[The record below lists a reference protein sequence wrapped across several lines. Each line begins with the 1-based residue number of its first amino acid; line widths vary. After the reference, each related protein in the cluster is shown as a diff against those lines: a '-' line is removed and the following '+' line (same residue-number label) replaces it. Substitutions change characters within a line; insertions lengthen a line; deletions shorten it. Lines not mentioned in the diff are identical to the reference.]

1 MADQVTRG
9 NKGTSSNDTLRSLS
23 EKAAAAGS
31 DLKSKANALASS
43 SAEQV
48 KGQAAELSDEAKNV
62 ADQAGEKLKEAVS
75 ERKVAGA
82 DYVGGIAEAMRRAGR
97 EFDQDL
103 PIAGKYIRKA
113 ASQVEDVADSI
124 RTGDMGDLVRNA
136 QSFARRQP
144 TAFVAI
150 AALAG
155 FAAVRFLKSSSSE
168 SSAGTSSRRTEGSR
182 SRNNEEAGYRD
193 EFRS

>member
-1 MADQVTRG
+1 MVDQVTEG

-31 DLKSKANALASS
+31 DLKSKATEFASA
-43 SAEQV
+43 SAEQM
-48 KGQAAELSDEAKNV
+48 KGQAAEFSDKAKDV
-62 ADQAGEKLKEAVS
+62 ADQASEKLKEAVG

-97 EFDQDL
+97 EFDHEL

-124 RTGDMGDLVRNA
+124 RTGDVGDLVRNA

-155 FAAVRFLKSSSSE
+155 FAAVRFLKSSSSD
-168 SSAGTSSRRTEGSR
+168 SAGMSSRRTSDGSR
-182 SRNNEEAGYRD
+182 SRNNAEAGYRD
-193 EFRS
+193 EFRN

>member
-1 MADQVTRG
+1 MADQKTRG
-9 NKGTSSNDTLRSLS
+9 NSTTPNDTLRSLT
-23 EKAAAAGS
+23 EKATAAGS
-31 DLKSKANALASS
+31 DLKSKASEIASS

-48 KGQAAELSDEAKNV
+48 KEQAAGLSDKAKDV
-62 ADQAGEKLKEAVS
+62 ADQAGEKLKEAVT
-75 ERKVAGA
+75 ERQTAGA

-97 EFDQDL
+97 EFDQEL

-124 RTGDMGDLVRNA
+124 RSGDVGDLVRNA
-136 QSFARRQP
+136 QAFARRQP

-155 FAAVRFLKSSSSE
+155 FAAVRFLKSSASDSP
-168 SSAGTSSRRTEGSR
+168 AASSRSTSEGVR
-182 SRNNEEAGYRD
+182 SMHNEQAGYRD

>member
-9 NKGTSSNDTLRSLS
+9 NKGASSNDTLRSLS

-31 DLKSKANALASS
+31 DPKSKSNEFASS
-43 SAEQV
+43 SAEQG
-48 KGQAAELSDEAKNV
+48 KGEAADLSDKAKDV

-82 DYVGGIAEAMRRAGR
+82 DYVRGIAEAMRRAGR

-124 RTGDMGDLVRNA
+124 RTGDVGVLVRNA

-155 FAAVRFLKSSSSE
+155 FAVVRFLKSSSSD
-168 SSAGTSSRRTEGSR
+168 SLGNSSRRTELSR
-182 SRNNEEAGYRD
+182 SRKSEEAGYRD

>member
-1 MADQVTRG
+1 MSDQVTQG
-9 NKGTSSNDTLRSLS
+9 NKGASSNDTLRSLS

-31 DLKSKANALASS
+31 DLKSKATEFATS
-43 SAEQV
+43 SAEQM
-48 KGQAAELSDEAKNV
+48 KGHAAEFSDKAKDV
-62 ADQAGEKLKEAVS
+62 ADQAGEKLQEAVA

-82 DYVGGIAEAMRRAGR
+82 DYVGGIAVAMRRAGR
-97 EFDQDL
+97 EFDQEL
-103 PIAGKYIRKA
+103 PIAGKYIRKV

-124 RTGDMGDLVRNA
+124 RTGDVGDLVRNA

-155 FAAVRFLKSSSSE
+155 FAAVRFLKSSSSD
-168 SSAGTSSRRTEGSR
+168 SAGMPSRRTSDGSR
-182 SRNNEEAGYRD
+182 SGNNVEAGYRD
-193 EFRS
+193 EFRN